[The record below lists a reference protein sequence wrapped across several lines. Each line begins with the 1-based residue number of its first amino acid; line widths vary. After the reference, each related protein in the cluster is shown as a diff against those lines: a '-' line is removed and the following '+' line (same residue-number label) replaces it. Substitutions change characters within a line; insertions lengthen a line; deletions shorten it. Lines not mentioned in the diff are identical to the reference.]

1 MAAHIA
7 IIGIYYIL
15 NSGSGEIESRGGFL
29 ETDILEHTALVTDYT
44 KNIFTDFTNSIFK
57 NGYDKGI
64 IIVFGGH
71 KFIKILL
78 IAILS
83 IIFGVFSAVCIKS
96 VNFLENISAW
106 NYDVFRRTF
115 LNYILG
121 SDRIPLRLVFFAYLG
136 IGIVIDELIVL
147 LPLLFSR
154 ILCAVLLTVSA
165 FSFTVTGI
173 GEVSDYQKTSDID
186 VALTSQ
192 LINLDTKEN
201 ITNTDKNVYVFSGQ
215 HYYDET
221 KCVSWLDH
229 IRGVSGNYADFTGC
243 MRHITGVCEYK

>member
-1 MAAHIA
+1 M
-7 IIGIYYIL
+7 
-15 NSGSGEIESRGGFL
+15 
-29 ETDILEHTALVTDYT
+29 
-44 KNIFTDFTNSIFK
+44 
-57 NGYDKGI
+57 

-78 IAILS
+78 IAIFS
-83 IIFGVFSAVCIKS
+83 IIFGLFSAVCIKKRKFS
-96 VNFLENISAW
+96 WKILVLGIVMFFGGLS
-106 NYDVFRRTF
+106 

-147 LPLLFSR
+147 LPLSFSR

-215 HYYDET
+215 H
-221 KCVSWLDH
+221 
-229 IRGVSGNYADFTGC
+229 
-243 MRHITGVCEYK
+243 

>member
-1 MAAHIA
+1 M
-7 IIGIYYIL
+7 
-15 NSGSGEIESRGGFL
+15 
-29 ETDILEHTALVTDYT
+29 EHTALVTDYT

-57 NGYDKGI
+57 NGYDKGM

-78 IAILS
+78 IAIFS
-83 IIFGVFSAVCIKS
+83 IISVYFRLYVLKSCKFLGKLLVLGIVMFFGGLS
-96 VNFLENISAW
+96 
-106 NYDVFRRTF
+106 

-147 LPLLFSR
+147 LPLSFSR

-173 GEVSDYQKTSDID
+173 GEVSDYKKHLT
-186 VALTSQ
+186 LTS
-192 LINLDTKEN
+192 LLHH
-201 ITNTDKNVYVFSGQ
+201 S
-215 HYYDET
+215 
-221 KCVSWLDH
+221 L
-229 IRGVSGNYADFTGC
+229 
-243 MRHITGVCEYK
+243 